1 MEHNYVGQQNIRQL
15 EADLK
20 TTFTMFLQ
28 EGYKESMVHD

>member
-28 EGYKESMVHD
+28 EGKKDTMIHN